1 MVVQD
6 DQSPLE
12 VIEVEGQEVI
22 KEVPNPLEKPVNT
35 EPKSLFIDG
44 YRAST

>member
-1 MVVQD
+1 VLVVQD
-6 DQSPLE
+6 DQSPLK
-12 VIEVEGQEVI
+12 VEEDNEA
-22 KEVPNPLEKPVNT
+22 KEVPNPTEKPINS